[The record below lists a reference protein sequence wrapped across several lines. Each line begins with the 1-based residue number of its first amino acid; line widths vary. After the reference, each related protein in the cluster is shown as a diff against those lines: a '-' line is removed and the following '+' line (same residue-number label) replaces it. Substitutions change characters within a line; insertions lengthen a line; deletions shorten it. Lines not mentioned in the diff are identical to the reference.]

1 MTNTLPMNT
10 LPDLSEQERTLRI
23 MKVNPWLRLAE
34 DWPQMPVTFLDLGS
48 IHRHGVTR
56 WYEGQP
62 VALMLHYQL
71 TQVQRR
77 CTLAHELEHLDR
89 GAPCDTLKASIE
101 RRVITATAKYLLP
114 DLDMLADMMAHIQ
127 RRKGKRRRH
136 LPGAVRRPG
145 RARAVAQLQ
154 AEGRRGGLRD
164 VGAARDPLGRL
175 RRPARGRAD
184 RAGLPRGVAGAAGA
198 SPAEDRGVT
207 QTRFRTMVYP
217 HIGDLP
223 IGSVRPSTI
232 RTVAGDLLAAGYA
245 ASTVKGVRGQVAGA
259 FDDAIRDRLL
269 TSSPFDGVK
278 APEVVREEIM
288 PLTVAQVRAGEAAM
302 PDRYRALITLIA
314 GTGLRAAEAWG
325 LTRDR
330 LDLERRRCG

>member
-114 DLDMLADMMAHIQ
+114 DLDMLADMLAVYDL
-127 RRKGKRRRH
+127 RRAADELWVTFPVLVDRLRGMTDRELEYVTERRS
-136 LPGAVRRPG
+136 RRE
-145 RARAVAQLQ
+145 AVA
-154 AEGRRGGLRD
+154 
-164 VGAARDPLGRL
+164 
-175 RRPARGRAD
+175 
-184 RAGLPRGVAGAAGA
+184 
-198 SPAEDRGVT
+198 
-207 QTRFRTMVYP
+207 
-217 HIGDLP
+217 
-223 IGSVRPSTI
+223 
-232 RTVAGDLLAAGYA
+232 
-245 ASTVKGVRGQVAGA
+245 
-259 FDDAIRDRLL
+259 
-269 TSSPFDGVK
+269 
-278 APEVVREEIM
+278 
-288 PLTVAQVRAGEAAM
+288 
-302 PDRYRALITLIA
+302 
-314 GTGLRAAEAWG
+314 
-325 LTRDR
+325 
-330 LDLERRRCG
+330 